1 MGEIE
6 NIAMHIFYAYE
17 DLFLDLD
24 KRKIFED
31 LFDKYLSVVAD
42 DGKTEPYDAI
52 LLLAEHHRADFDQMV
67 KTLRDHS
74 LIPG

>member
-6 NIAMHIFYAYE
+6 NIAMHIFHAYE
-17 DLFLDLD
+17 DFFLDLD

-31 LFDKYLSVVAD
+31 IFDKYLSVVAD